1 MAKTAIVMPKMSM
14 TMTEG
19 EVVEVLIAIGDQ
31 VAAGQVVAV
40 VGTDKTDM
48 EVESD
53 HTGKVLEVAA
63 KPGDVLEVGA
73 SMFILETEG
82 EDLLAGLF
90 GSAPDAVEPE
100 PVEDQVSPVA
110 VTSDAPVTETTVSE
124 SVSSEV
130 PVAPEAAK
138 PIMAMPGAR
147 RQARDAGIDLATVKA
162 ASASGVLKQSDLAG
176 STGGSKTAD
185 PDREIKARALIAK
198 VVTTALEIPQFSL
211 SKKVS
216 VSKPLPKD
224 FVTRAVLVLG
234 AWQRTIAASPKLNTR
249 FFDGGFVSAP
259 EVRAGYLVET
269 SLGFVSPVISL
280 AGDFETVLPTILA
293 AARTNKIPLENLSG
307 STTSVTDL
315 SEFDVSQAN
324 TLLFGSQ
331 TSGLNLGKAMK
342 ENQSITIDVTIVLDH
357 RIADAGD
364 GARALGLF
372 EKFLNE
378 VLDG

>member
-1 MAKTAIVMPKMSM
+1 MASTAIVMPKMSM

-19 EVVEVLIAIGDQ
+19 EVVEILIAVGDEIKS
-31 VAAGQVVAV
+31 GHLVAV

-53 HTGKVLEVAA
+53 HAGKVLEVLA

-73 SMFILETEG
+73 PMFILETQG

-90 GSAPDAVEPE
+90 GSAPEAAEPAPANE
-100 PVEDQVSPVA
+100 TSPVA
-110 VTSDAPVTETTVSE
+110 APSRVPVEE
-124 SVSSEV
+124 ALSSEV
-130 PVAPEAAK
+130 PAAPEAAK
-138 PIMAMPGAR
+138 PILVMPGAR
-147 RQARDAGIDLATVKA
+147 RLARDQGIDLANVQA
-162 ASASGVLKQSDLAG
+162 ASPSGVIKQSDLAV
-176 STGGSKTAD
+176 SSSSAQTTE
-185 PDREIKARALIAK
+185 PNRELKARALIAK
-198 VVTTALEIPQFSL
+198 VVATSLEIPQFSL

-224 FVTRAVLVLG
+224 FATRASLLLR
-234 AWQRTIAASPKLNTR
+234 AWQKTISASPKLNTS
-249 FFDGGFVSAP
+249 FVDGSFVSNS
-259 EVRAGYLVET
+259 EVRAAYLVET

-280 AGDFETVLPTILA
+280 AGDFATIVPSILA
-293 AARTNKIPLENLSG
+293 AATVNKISLENLSG
-307 STTSVTDL
+307 ATTSVTDL
-315 SEFDVSQAN
+315 SEFDVLQAN

-331 TSGLNLGKAMK
+331 TSGLNLGKAS
-342 ENQSITIDVTIVLDH
+342 EEGQAVTIDVTIVLDH
-357 RIADAGD
+357 RIADPGD

>member
-1 MAKTAIVMPKMSM
+1 MASTAIVMPKMSM

-19 EVVEVLIAIGDQ
+19 EVVEILIAVGDEITS
-31 VAAGQVVAV
+31 GQLVAV

-53 HTGKVLEVAA
+53 HAGKVLEVLA

-73 SMFILETEG
+73 PMFMLETKG

-90 GSAPDAVEPE
+90 GSAPEAAEPAVAEATPVATVSQAPVEEAVSGQAPAAPE
-100 PVEDQVSPVA
+100 P
-110 VTSDAPVTETTVSE
+110 
-124 SVSSEV
+124 
-130 PVAPEAAK
+130 AK
-138 PIMAMPGAR
+138 SILAMPGAR
-147 RQARDAGIDLATVKA
+147 KLARDQGIDLATVRA
-162 ASASGVLKQSDLAG
+162 ASPSGVIKQSDLSVSSDLAQ
-176 STGGSKTAD
+176 STD
-185 PDREIKARALIAK
+185 PSRELKARALIAK
-198 VVTTALEIPQFSL
+198 VVSTALEIPQFSL

-216 VSKPLPKD
+216 ASKPLPRD
-224 FVTRAVLVLG
+224 FVTRAGQLLQ
-234 AWQRTIAASPKLNTR
+234 AWQKTLAASPKLNTR
-249 FFDGGFVSAP
+249 FVDGSFVANA
-259 EVRAGYLVET
+259 EVRVAYLVET

-280 AGDFETVLPTILA
+280 AGDFAAGVPSILA
-293 AARTNKIPLENLSG
+293 AARINKISLENLSG
-307 STTSVTDL
+307 ATTSVTDL

-331 TSGLNLGKAMK
+331 TSGLNLGKASK
-342 ENQSITIDVTIVLDH
+342 QGQAVTIDVTIVLDH
-357 RIADAGD
+357 RIADPGD

>member
-1 MAKTAIVMPKMSM
+1 MASTAIVMPKMSM

-19 EVVEVLIAIGDQ
+19 EVVEILIAVGDEITS
-31 VAAGQVVAV
+31 GQLVAV

-53 HTGKVLEVAA
+53 HAGKVLEVLA

-73 SMFILETEG
+73 PMFMLETKG

-90 GSAPDAVEPE
+90 GSAPEAAEPAVAEATPVATVSQAPVEEAVSSQAPAAPE
-100 PVEDQVSPVA
+100 PLKS
-110 VTSDAPVTETTVSE
+110 
-124 SVSSEV
+124 
-130 PVAPEAAK
+130 
-138 PIMAMPGAR
+138 ILAMPGAR
-147 RQARDAGIDLATVKA
+147 RLARDQGIDLATVKA
-162 ASASGVLKQSDLAG
+162 ASASGVIKQSDLSVSSDLAQF
-176 STGGSKTAD
+176 TD
-185 PDREIKARALIAK
+185 PSRELKARALIAK
-198 VVTTALEIPQFSL
+198 VVATALEIPQFSL

-224 FVTRAVLVLG
+224 FVTRAGLLLQ
-234 AWQRTIAASPKLNTR
+234 AWQKTLAASPKLNTR
-249 FFDGGFVSAP
+249 FVDGSFVSNS
-259 EVRAGYLVET
+259 EVRAAYLVET

-280 AGDFETVLPTILA
+280 AGDFAASVPSILA
-293 AARTNKIPLENLSG
+293 AARINKISLENLSG
-307 STTSVTDL
+307 ATTSVTDL

-331 TSGLNLGKAMK
+331 TSGLNLGKASK
-342 ENQSITIDVTIVLDH
+342 QGQAVTIDVTIVLDH
-357 RIADAGD
+357 RIADPGD

>member
-1 MAKTAIVMPKMSM
+1 MASTAIVMPKMSM

-19 EVVEVLIAIGDQ
+19 EVVEILIAVGDEITS
-31 VAAGQVVAV
+31 GQLVAV

-53 HTGKVLEVAA
+53 HAGKVLEVLA

-73 SMFILETEG
+73 PMFMLETKG

-90 GSAPDAVEPE
+90 GSAPEAAEPAVAEATPVATVSQAPVEEAVSGQAPAAPE
-100 PVEDQVSPVA
+100 P
-110 VTSDAPVTETTVSE
+110 
-124 SVSSEV
+124 
-130 PVAPEAAK
+130 AK
-138 PIMAMPGAR
+138 SILAMPGAR
-147 RQARDAGIDLATVKA
+147 KLARDQGIDLATVRA
-162 ASASGVLKQSDLAG
+162 ASPSGVIKQSDLTESSNPSQA
-176 STGGSKTAD
+176 TD
-185 PDREIKARALIAK
+185 PSRELKARALIAK
-198 VVTTALEIPQFSL
+198 VVATALEIPQFSL

-224 FVTRAVLVLG
+224 FVTRAGLLLQ
-234 AWQRTIAASPKLNTR
+234 AWQKTLAASPKLNTR
-249 FFDGGFVSAP
+249 FVDGSFVANA
-259 EVRAGYLVET
+259 EVRVAYLVET

-280 AGDFETVLPTILA
+280 AGDFAAGVPSILA
-293 AARTNKIPLENLSG
+293 AARINKISLENLSG
-307 STTSVTDL
+307 ATTSVTDL

-331 TSGLNLGKAMK
+331 TSGLNLGKASK
-342 ENQSITIDVTIVLDH
+342 QGQAVTIDVTIVLDH
-357 RIADAGD
+357 RIADPGD

>member
-1 MAKTAIVMPKMSM
+1 MASTAIVMPKMSM

-19 EVVEVLIAIGDQ
+19 EVVEILIAVGDEITS
-31 VAAGQVVAV
+31 GQLVAV

-53 HTGKVLEVAA
+53 HAGKVLEVLA

-73 SMFILETEG
+73 PMFMLETKG

-90 GSAPDAVEPE
+90 GSAPEAAEPAVAEATPVATVSQAPVEEAVSGQAPAAPE
-100 PVEDQVSPVA
+100 P
-110 VTSDAPVTETTVSE
+110 
-124 SVSSEV
+124 
-130 PVAPEAAK
+130 AK
-138 PIMAMPGAR
+138 SILAMPGAR
-147 RQARDAGIDLATVKA
+147 KLARDQGIDLATVRA
-162 ASASGVLKQSDLAG
+162 ASPSGVIKQSDLSVSSDLAQ
-176 STGGSKTAD
+176 STD
-185 PDREIKARALIAK
+185 PSRELKARALIAK
-198 VVTTALEIPQFSL
+198 VVSTALEIPQFSL

-216 VSKPLPKD
+216 ASKPLPKD
-224 FVTRAVLVLG
+224 FVTRAGQLLQ
-234 AWQRTIAASPKLNTR
+234 AWQKTLAASPKLNTR
-249 FFDGGFVSAP
+249 FVDGSFVANA
-259 EVRAGYLVET
+259 EVRVAYLVET

-280 AGDFETVLPTILA
+280 AGDFAAGVPSILA
-293 AARTNKIPLENLSG
+293 AARINKISLENLSG
-307 STTSVTDL
+307 ATTSVTDL

-331 TSGLNLGKAMK
+331 TSGLNLGKASK
-342 ENQSITIDVTIVLDH
+342 QGQAVTIDVTIVLDH
-357 RIADAGD
+357 RIADPGD

>member
-1 MAKTAIVMPKMSM
+1 MASTAIVMPKMSM

-19 EVVEVLIAIGDQ
+19 EVVEILIAVGDEITS
-31 VAAGQVVAV
+31 GQLVAV

-53 HTGKVLEVAA
+53 HAGKVLEVLA

-73 SMFILETEG
+73 PMFMLETKG

-90 GSAPDAVEPE
+90 GSAPEAAEPAVAEATPVATVSQAPVEEAVSGQAPAAPE
-100 PVEDQVSPVA
+100 PLKS
-110 VTSDAPVTETTVSE
+110 
-124 SVSSEV
+124 
-130 PVAPEAAK
+130 
-138 PIMAMPGAR
+138 ILAMPGAR
-147 RQARDAGIDLATVKA
+147 KLARDQGIDLATVRA
-162 ASASGVLKQSDLAG
+162 ASPSGVIKQSDLTDSSNPSQA
-176 STGGSKTAD
+176 TD
-185 PDREIKARALIAK
+185 PSRELKARALIAK
-198 VVTTALEIPQFSL
+198 VVATALEIPQFSL

-216 VSKPLPKD
+216 ASKPLPKD
-224 FVTRAVLVLG
+224 FVTRAGQLLQ
-234 AWQRTIAASPKLNTR
+234 AWQKTLAASPKLNTR
-249 FFDGGFVSAP
+249 FVDGSFVANA
-259 EVRAGYLVET
+259 EVRAAYLVET

-280 AGDFETVLPTILA
+280 AGDFAAGVPSILA
-293 AARTNKIPLENLSG
+293 AARINKISLENLSG
-307 STTSVTDL
+307 ATTSVTDL

-331 TSGLNLGKAMK
+331 TSGLNLGKASK
-342 ENQSITIDVTIVLDH
+342 QGQAVTIDVTIVLDH
-357 RIADAGD
+357 RIADPGD

>member
-1 MAKTAIVMPKMSM
+1 MASTAIVMPKMSM

-19 EVVEVLIAIGDQ
+19 EVVEILIAVGDEITS
-31 VAAGQVVAV
+31 GQLVAV

-53 HTGKVLEVAA
+53 HAGKVLEVLA

-73 SMFILETEG
+73 PMFMLETKG

-90 GSAPDAVEPE
+90 GSAAEAAEPAVAEATPVATVSQAPVEEAVSSQAPAAPE
-100 PVEDQVSPVA
+100 P
-110 VTSDAPVTETTVSE
+110 
-124 SVSSEV
+124 
-130 PVAPEAAK
+130 AK
-138 PIMAMPGAR
+138 SILAMPGAR
-147 RQARDAGIDLATVKA
+147 KLARDQGIDLATVRA
-162 ASASGVLKQSDLAG
+162 ASPSGVIKQSDLSVSSDLAQ
-176 STGGSKTAD
+176 STD
-185 PDREIKARALIAK
+185 PSRELKARALIAK
-198 VVTTALEIPQFSL
+198 VVATALEIPQFSL

-216 VSKPLPKD
+216 ASKPLPKD
-224 FVTRAVLVLG
+224 FVTRAGQLLQ
-234 AWQRTIAASPKLNTR
+234 AWQKTLAASPKLNTR
-249 FFDGGFVSAP
+249 FVDGSFVANA
-259 EVRAGYLVET
+259 EVRAAYLVET

-280 AGDFETVLPTILA
+280 AGDFTASVPSILA
-293 AARTNKIPLENLSG
+293 AARINKISLENLSG
-307 STTSVTDL
+307 ATTSVTDL

-331 TSGLNLGKAMK
+331 TSGLNLGKAS
-342 ENQSITIDVTIVLDH
+342 EQGQAVTIDVTIVLDH
-357 RIADAGD
+357 RIADPGD

>member
-1 MAKTAIVMPKMSM
+1 MASTAIVMPKMSM

-19 EVVEVLIAIGDQ
+19 EVVEILIAVGDEITS
-31 VAAGQVVAV
+31 GQLVAV

-53 HTGKVLEVAA
+53 HAGKVLEVLA

-73 SMFILETEG
+73 PMFMLETKG

-90 GSAPDAVEPE
+90 GSAPEAAEPAVAEATPVAAAGQA
-100 PVEDQVSPVA
+100 PVEEA
-110 VTSDAPVTETTVSE
+110 
-124 SVSSEV
+124 VSSQA
-130 PVAPEAAK
+130 PTPPEAPK
-138 PIMAMPGAR
+138 SILAMPGAR
-147 RQARDAGIDLATVKA
+147 KLARDQGIDLATVQA
-162 ASASGVLKQSDLAG
+162 ASPSGVIKQSDLSVSSDLAQ
-176 STGGSKTAD
+176 STD
-185 PDREIKARALIAK
+185 PSRELKARALIAK
-198 VVTTALEIPQFSL
+198 VVATALEIPQFSL

-224 FVTRAVLVLG
+224 FVTRASLLLQ
-234 AWQRTIAASPKLNTR
+234 AWQKTLAASPKLNTR
-249 FFDGGFVSAP
+249 FVDGSFVSNA
-259 EVRAGYLVET
+259 EVRAAYLVET

-280 AGDFETVLPTILA
+280 AGDFIASVPSILA
-293 AARTNKIPLENLSG
+293 AARTNKISLENLSG
-307 STTSVTDL
+307 ATTSVTDL

-331 TSGLNLGKAMK
+331 TSGLNLGKAS
-342 ENQSITIDVTIVLDH
+342 EQGQAVTIDVTIVLDH
-357 RIADAGD
+357 RIADPGD

>member
-1 MAKTAIVMPKMSM
+1 MASTAIVMPKMSM

-19 EVVEVLIAIGDQ
+19 EVVEILIAVGDEITS
-31 VAAGQVVAV
+31 GQLVAV

-53 HTGKVLEVAA
+53 HAGKVLEVLA

-73 SMFILETEG
+73 PMFMLETKG

-90 GSAPDAVEPE
+90 GSAAEAAEPAVAEAIPVATSSQAPVEEAVSGQAPAAPE
-100 PVEDQVSPVA
+100 PLKS
-110 VTSDAPVTETTVSE
+110 
-124 SVSSEV
+124 
-130 PVAPEAAK
+130 
-138 PIMAMPGAR
+138 ILAMPGAR
-147 RQARDAGIDLATVKA
+147 KLARDQGIDLATVQA
-162 ASASGVLKQSDLAG
+162 ASPSGVIKQSDLSVSSDLAQ
-176 STGGSKTAD
+176 STD
-185 PDREIKARALIAK
+185 PSRELKARALIAK
-198 VVTTALEIPQFSL
+198 VVATALEIPQFSL

-224 FVTRAVLVLG
+224 FVTRASLLLQ
-234 AWQRTIAASPKLNTR
+234 AWQKTIAASPKLNTR
-249 FFDGGFVSAP
+249 FVDGSFVSNSEA
-259 EVRAGYLVET
+259 RAAYLVET

-280 AGDFETVLPTILA
+280 AGDFVATVGSILA
-293 AARTNKIPLENLSG
+293 AARINKISLENLSG
-307 STTSVTDL
+307 ATTSVTDL

-331 TSGLNLGKAMK
+331 TSGLNLGKAS
-342 ENQSITIDVTIVLDH
+342 EQGQAVTIDVTIVLDH
-357 RIADAGD
+357 RIADPGD

>member
-1 MAKTAIVMPKMSM
+1 MASTAIVMPKMSM

-19 EVVEVLIAIGDQ
+19 EVVEIFIAVGDEITS
-31 VAAGQVVAV
+31 GQLVAV

-53 HTGKVLEVAA
+53 HAGKVLEVLA

-73 SMFILETEG
+73 PMFMLETKG

-90 GSAPDAVEPE
+90 GSAPEAAEPAVAEATPVAAAGQA
-100 PVEDQVSPVA
+100 PVEEA
-110 VTSDAPVTETTVSE
+110 
-124 SVSSEV
+124 VSSQA
-130 PVAPEAAK
+130 PTPPEAPK
-138 PIMAMPGAR
+138 SILAMPGAR
-147 RQARDAGIDLATVKA
+147 KLARDQGIDLATVQA
-162 ASASGVLKQSDLAG
+162 ASPSGVIKQSDLSVSSDLAQ
-176 STGGSKTAD
+176 STD
-185 PDREIKARALIAK
+185 PSRELKARALIAK
-198 VVTTALEIPQFSL
+198 VVATALEIPQFSL

-216 VSKPLPKD
+216 ASKPLPRD
-224 FVTRAVLVLG
+224 FVTRAGQLLQ
-234 AWQRTIAASPKLNTR
+234 AWQKTLAASPKLNTR
-249 FFDGGFVSAP
+249 FVDGSFVANA
-259 EVRAGYLVET
+259 EVRAAYLVET

-280 AGDFETVLPTILA
+280 AGDFAAGVPSILA
-293 AARTNKIPLENLSG
+293 AARINKISLENLSG
-307 STTSVTDL
+307 ATTSVTDL

-331 TSGLNLGKAMK
+331 TSGLNLGKAS
-342 ENQSITIDVTIVLDH
+342 EQGQAVTIDVTIVLDH
-357 RIADAGD
+357 RIADPGD

>member
-1 MAKTAIVMPKMSM
+1 MASTAIVMPKMSM

-19 EVVEVLIAIGDQ
+19 EVVEILIAVGDEITS
-31 VAAGQVVAV
+31 GQLVAV

-53 HTGKVLEVAA
+53 HAGKVLEVLA

-73 SMFILETEG
+73 PMFMLETQG

-90 GSAPDAVEPE
+90 GSAPEAAEPAVAEAIPVAAASQAPVEEAVSSQAPAAPE
-100 PVEDQVSPVA
+100 P
-110 VTSDAPVTETTVSE
+110 
-124 SVSSEV
+124 
-130 PVAPEAAK
+130 AK
-138 PIMAMPGAR
+138 SILAMPGAR
-147 RQARDAGIDLATVKA
+147 KLARDQGIDLATVQA
-162 ASASGVLKQSDLAG
+162 ASPSGVIKQSDLTESSNPALA
-176 STGGSKTAD
+176 AD
-185 PDREIKARALIAK
+185 HSRELKARALIAK
-198 VVTTALEIPQFSL
+198 VVATALEIPQFSL

-224 FVTRAVLVLG
+224 FVTRAGLLLQ
-234 AWQRTIAASPKLNTR
+234 AWQKTIAASPKLNTR
-249 FFDGGFVSAP
+249 FVDGSFVANA
-259 EVRAGYLVET
+259 EVRAAYLVET

-280 AGDFETVLPTILA
+280 NGDFAASAPGILA
-293 AARTNKIPLENLSG
+293 AASTNKISLENLSG
-307 STTSVTDL
+307 ATTSVTDL
-315 SEFDVSQAN
+315 SKFDVLQAN

-331 TSGLNLGKAMK
+331 TSGLNLGKAS
-342 ENQSITIDVTIVLDH
+342 EQGQAVTIDVTIVLDH
-357 RIADAGD
+357 RIADPGD

>member
-1 MAKTAIVMPKMSM
+1 MASTAIVMPKMSM

-19 EVVEVLIAIGDQ
+19 EVVEILIAVGDEITS
-31 VAAGQVVAV
+31 GQLVAV

-53 HTGKVLEVAA
+53 HAGKVLEVLA

-73 SMFILETEG
+73 PMFMLETKG

-90 GSAPDAVEPE
+90 GSAPEAAEPAVAEATPVAAAGQA
-100 PVEDQVSPVA
+100 PVEEA
-110 VTSDAPVTETTVSE
+110 
-124 SVSSEV
+124 VSSQA
-130 PVAPEAAK
+130 PTPPEAPK
-138 PIMAMPGAR
+138 SILAMPGAR
-147 RQARDAGIDLATVKA
+147 KLARDQGIDLATVQA
-162 ASASGVLKQSDLAG
+162 ASPSGVIKQSDLSVSSDLAQ
-176 STGGSKTAD
+176 STD
-185 PDREIKARALIAK
+185 PSRELKARALIAK
-198 VVTTALEIPQFSL
+198 VVATALEIPQFSL

-224 FVTRAVLVLG
+224 FVTRASLLLQ
-234 AWQRTIAASPKLNTR
+234 AWQKTIAASPKLNTR
-249 FFDGGFVSAP
+249 FVDGSFVSNS
-259 EVRAGYLVET
+259 EVRAAYLVET

-280 AGDFETVLPTILA
+280 AGDFVATVGSILA
-293 AARTNKIPLENLSG
+293 AARINKISLENLSG
-307 STTSVTDL
+307 ATTSVTDL

-331 TSGLNLGKAMK
+331 TSGLNLGKAS
-342 ENQSITIDVTIVLDH
+342 EQGQAVTIDVTIVLDH
-357 RIADAGD
+357 RIADPGD

>member
-1 MAKTAIVMPKMSM
+1 MASTAIVMPKMSM

-19 EVVEVLIAIGDQ
+19 EVVEILIAVGDEITS
-31 VAAGQVVAV
+31 GQLVAV

-53 HTGKVLEVAA
+53 HAGKVLEVLA

-73 SMFILETEG
+73 PMFMLETKG

-90 GSAPDAVEPE
+90 GSAAEAAEPAVAEATPVATVSQAPVEEAVSSQAPAAPE
-100 PVEDQVSPVA
+100 P
-110 VTSDAPVTETTVSE
+110 
-124 SVSSEV
+124 
-130 PVAPEAAK
+130 AK
-138 PIMAMPGAR
+138 SILAMPGAR
-147 RQARDAGIDLATVKA
+147 KLARDQGIDLATVRA
-162 ASASGVLKQSDLAG
+162 ASPSGVIKQSDLSVSSDLAQ
-176 STGGSKTAD
+176 STD
-185 PDREIKARALIAK
+185 PSRELKARALIAK
-198 VVTTALEIPQFSL
+198 VVSTALEIPQFSL

-216 VSKPLPKD
+216 ASKPLPKD
-224 FVTRAVLVLG
+224 FVTRAGQLLQ
-234 AWQRTIAASPKLNTR
+234 AWQKTLAASPKLNTR
-249 FFDGGFVSAP
+249 FVDGSFVANA
-259 EVRAGYLVET
+259 EVRAAYLVET

-280 AGDFETVLPTILA
+280 AGDFAAGVPSILA
-293 AARTNKIPLENLSG
+293 AARINKISLENLSG
-307 STTSVTDL
+307 ATTSVTDL

-331 TSGLNLGKAMK
+331 TSGLNLGKAS
-342 ENQSITIDVTIVLDH
+342 EQGQAVTIDVTIVLDH
-357 RIADAGD
+357 RIADPGD

>member
-1 MAKTAIVMPKMSM
+1 MASTAIVMPKMSM

-19 EVVEVLIAIGDQ
+19 EVVEILIAVGDEITS
-31 VAAGQVVAV
+31 GQLVAV

-53 HTGKVLEVAA
+53 HAGKVLEVLA

-73 SMFILETEG
+73 PMFMLETKG

-90 GSAPDAVEPE
+90 GSAPEAAEPAVAEATPVAAAGQA
-100 PVEDQVSPVA
+100 PVEEA
-110 VTSDAPVTETTVSE
+110 
-124 SVSSEV
+124 VSSQA
-130 PVAPEAAK
+130 PTPPEAPK
-138 PIMAMPGAR
+138 SILAMPGAR
-147 RQARDAGIDLATVKA
+147 KLARDQGIDLATVQA
-162 ASASGVLKQSDLAG
+162 ASPSGVIKQSDLSVSSDLAQ
-176 STGGSKTAD
+176 STD
-185 PDREIKARALIAK
+185 PSRELKARALIAK
-198 VVTTALEIPQFSL
+198 VVATALVIPQFSL

-224 FVTRAVLVLG
+224 FVTRAGLLLQ
-234 AWQRTIAASPKLNTR
+234 AWQKTLAASPKLNTR
-249 FFDGGFVSAP
+249 FVDGSFVSNS
-259 EVRAGYLVET
+259 EVRAAYLVET

-280 AGDFETVLPTILA
+280 AGDFAASVPSILA
-293 AARTNKIPLENLSG
+293 AARINKISLENLSG
-307 STTSVTDL
+307 ATTSVTDL

-331 TSGLNLGKAMK
+331 TSGLNLGKAS
-342 ENQSITIDVTIVLDH
+342 EQGQAVTIDVTIVLDH
-357 RIADAGD
+357 RIADPGD

-372 EKFLNE
+372 EKFLND

>member
-1 MAKTAIVMPKMSM
+1 MASTAIVMPKMSM

-19 EVVEVLIAIGDQ
+19 EVVEILIAVGDEITS
-31 VAAGQVVAV
+31 GQLVAV

-53 HTGKVLEVAA
+53 HAGKVLEVLA

-73 SMFILETEG
+73 PMFMLETKG

-90 GSAPDAVEPE
+90 GSAPEAAEPAVAEATPVATVSQAPVEEAVSGQAPAAPE
-100 PVEDQVSPVA
+100 P
-110 VTSDAPVTETTVSE
+110 
-124 SVSSEV
+124 
-130 PVAPEAAK
+130 AK
-138 PIMAMPGAR
+138 SILAMPGAR
-147 RQARDAGIDLATVKA
+147 KLARDQGIDLATVRA
-162 ASASGVLKQSDLAG
+162 ASPSGVIKQSDLTDSSNPSQA
-176 STGGSKTAD
+176 TD
-185 PDREIKARALIAK
+185 PSRELKARALIAK
-198 VVTTALEIPQFSL
+198 VVATALEIPQFSL

-216 VSKPLPKD
+216 VLKPLPKD
-224 FVTRAVLVLG
+224 FVTRAGLLLQ
-234 AWQRTIAASPKLNTR
+234 AWQKTLAASPKLNTK
-249 FFDGGFVSAP
+249 FVDGSFVSNS
-259 EVRAGYLVET
+259 EVRAAYLVET

-280 AGDFETVLPTILA
+280 AGDFAASVPSILA
-293 AARTNKIPLENLSG
+293 AARINKISLDNLSG
-307 STTSVTDL
+307 ATTSVTDL

-331 TSGLNLGKAMK
+331 TSGLNLGKAS
-342 ENQSITIDVTIVLDH
+342 EQGQAVTIDVTIVLDH
-357 RIADAGD
+357 RIADPGD

>member
-1 MAKTAIVMPKMSM
+1 MASTAIVMPKMSM

-19 EVVEVLIAIGDQ
+19 EVVEILIAVGDEITS
-31 VAAGQVVAV
+31 GQLVAV

-53 HTGKVLEVAA
+53 HAGKVLEVLA

-73 SMFILETEG
+73 PMFMLETKG

-90 GSAPDAVEPE
+90 GSAPEAAEPAVAEATPVATVSQAPVEEAVSSQAPAAPE
-100 PVEDQVSPVA
+100 P
-110 VTSDAPVTETTVSE
+110 
-124 SVSSEV
+124 
-130 PVAPEAAK
+130 AK
-138 PIMAMPGAR
+138 SILAMPGAR
-147 RQARDAGIDLATVKA
+147 KLARDQGIDLATVRA
-162 ASASGVLKQSDLAG
+162 ASPSGVIKQSDLSVSSDLAQ
-176 STGGSKTAD
+176 STD
-185 PDREIKARALIAK
+185 PSRELKARALIAK
-198 VVTTALEIPQFSL
+198 VVATALEIPQFSL

-224 FVTRAVLVLG
+224 FVTRAGQLLQ
-234 AWQRTIAASPKLNTR
+234 AWQKTLAASPKLNTR
-249 FFDGGFVSAP
+249 FVDGSFVANA
-259 EVRAGYLVET
+259 EVRAAYLVET

-280 AGDFETVLPTILA
+280 AGDFAAGVPSILA
-293 AARTNKIPLENLSG
+293 AARINKISLENLSG
-307 STTSVTDL
+307 ATTSVTDL

-331 TSGLNLGKAMK
+331 TSGLNLGKASK
-342 ENQSITIDVTIVLDH
+342 QGQAVTIDVTIVLDH
-357 RIADAGD
+357 RIADPGD

>member
-1 MAKTAIVMPKMSM
+1 MASTAIVMPKMSM

-19 EVVEVLIAIGDQ
+19 EVVEILIAVGDEITS
-31 VAAGQVVAV
+31 GQLVAV

-53 HTGKVLEVAA
+53 HAGKVLEVLA

-73 SMFILETEG
+73 PMFMLETQG

-90 GSAPDAVEPE
+90 GSAPEAAEPDAAEATPVATASQAPVEEAVSSQAPAAPE
-100 PVEDQVSPVA
+100 PLKS
-110 VTSDAPVTETTVSE
+110 
-124 SVSSEV
+124 
-130 PVAPEAAK
+130 
-138 PIMAMPGAR
+138 ILAMPGAR
-147 RQARDAGIDLATVKA
+147 KLARDQGIDLATVKA
-162 ASASGVLKQSDLAG
+162 ASASGVIKQSDLSVSSDLAQ
-176 STGGSKTAD
+176 STD
-185 PDREIKARALIAK
+185 PSRELKARALIAK
-198 VVTTALEIPQFSL
+198 VVATALEIPQFSL

-224 FVTRAVLVLG
+224 FVTRAGLLLQ
-234 AWQRTIAASPKLNTR
+234 AWQKTLAASPKLNTR
-249 FFDGGFVSAP
+249 FVDGSFVSNS
-259 EVRAGYLVET
+259 EVRAAYLVET

-280 AGDFETVLPTILA
+280 AGDFAASVPSILA
-293 AARTNKIPLENLSG
+293 AARINKISLENLSG
-307 STTSVTDL
+307 ATTSVTDL

-331 TSGLNLGKAMK
+331 TSGLNLGKAS
-342 ENQSITIDVTIVLDH
+342 EQGQAVTIDVTIVLDH
-357 RIADAGD
+357 RIADPGD

>member
-1 MAKTAIVMPKMSM
+1 MASTAIVMPKMSM

-19 EVVEVLIAIGDQ
+19 EVVEILIAVGDEITS
-31 VAAGQVVAV
+31 GQLVAV

-53 HTGKVLEVAA
+53 HAGKVLEVLA

-73 SMFILETEG
+73 PMFMLETKG

-90 GSAPDAVEPE
+90 GSAPEAAEPAVAEAT
-100 PVEDQVSPVA
+100 PVA
-110 VTSDAPVTETTVSE
+110 AAGQAPFEE
-124 SVSSEV
+124 AVSSQA
-130 PVAPEAAK
+130 PTPPEAPK
-138 PIMAMPGAR
+138 SILAMPGAR
-147 RQARDAGIDLATVKA
+147 KLARDQGIDLATVQA
-162 ASASGVLKQSDLAG
+162 ASPSGVIKQSDLSVSSDLAQ
-176 STGGSKTAD
+176 STD
-185 PDREIKARALIAK
+185 PSRELKARALIAK
-198 VVTTALEIPQFSL
+198 VVATALEIPQFSL

-224 FVTRAVLVLG
+224 FVTRAGLLLQ
-234 AWQRTIAASPKLNTR
+234 AWQKTLAASPKLNTR
-249 FFDGGFVSAP
+249 FVDGSFVSNS
-259 EVRAGYLVET
+259 EVRAAYLVET

-280 AGDFETVLPTILA
+280 AGDFAASVPSILA
-293 AARTNKIPLENLSG
+293 AARINKISLENLSG
-307 STTSVTDL
+307 ATTSVTDL

-331 TSGLNLGKAMK
+331 TSGLNLGKAS
-342 ENQSITIDVTIVLDH
+342 EQGQAVTIDVTIVLDH
-357 RIADAGD
+357 RIADPGD

>member
-1 MAKTAIVMPKMSM
+1 MASTAIVMPKMSM

-19 EVVEVLIAIGDQ
+19 EVVEILIAVGDEITS
-31 VAAGQVVAV
+31 GQLVAV

-53 HTGKVLEVAA
+53 HAGKVLEVLA

-73 SMFILETEG
+73 PMFMLETKG

-90 GSAPDAVEPE
+90 GSAPEAAEPAAAEATPVATVSQAPVEEAVSGQAPAAPE
-100 PVEDQVSPVA
+100 PLKS
-110 VTSDAPVTETTVSE
+110 
-124 SVSSEV
+124 
-130 PVAPEAAK
+130 
-138 PIMAMPGAR
+138 ILAMPGAR
-147 RQARDAGIDLATVKA
+147 RLARDQGIDLATVKA
-162 ASASGVLKQSDLAG
+162 ASPSGVIKQSDLSVSSDLAQ
-176 STGGSKTAD
+176 STD
-185 PDREIKARALIAK
+185 PSRELKARALIAK
-198 VVTTALEIPQFSL
+198 VVATALEIPQFSL

-224 FVTRAVLVLG
+224 FVTRAGLLLQ
-234 AWQRTIAASPKLNTR
+234 AWQKTLAASPKLNTR
-249 FFDGGFVSAP
+249 FVDGSFVSNS
-259 EVRAGYLVET
+259 EVRAAYLVET

-280 AGDFETVLPTILA
+280 AGDFAASVPSILA
-293 AARTNKIPLENLSG
+293 AARINKISLENLSG
-307 STTSVTDL
+307 ATTSVTDL

-331 TSGLNLGKAMK
+331 TSGLNLGKAS
-342 ENQSITIDVTIVLDH
+342 EQGQAVTIDVTIVLDH
-357 RIADAGD
+357 RIADPGD

>member
-1 MAKTAIVMPKMSM
+1 MASTAIVMPKMSM

-19 EVVEVLIAIGDQ
+19 EVVEILIAVGDEITS
-31 VAAGQVVAV
+31 GQLVAV

-53 HTGKVLEVAA
+53 HAGKVLEVLA

-73 SMFILETEG
+73 PMFMLETKG

-90 GSAPDAVEPE
+90 GSAPEAAEPAVAEATPVATVSQAPVEEAVSSQAPAAPE
-100 PVEDQVSPVA
+100 P
-110 VTSDAPVTETTVSE
+110 
-124 SVSSEV
+124 
-130 PVAPEAAK
+130 AK
-138 PIMAMPGAR
+138 SILAMPGAR
-147 RQARDAGIDLATVKA
+147 KLARDQGIDLATVRA
-162 ASASGVLKQSDLAG
+162 ASPSGVIKQSDLTDSSNPSQA
-176 STGGSKTAD
+176 TD
-185 PDREIKARALIAK
+185 PSRELKARALIAK
-198 VVTTALEIPQFSL
+198 VVATALEIPQFSL

-216 VSKPLPKD
+216 ASKPLPKD
-224 FVTRAVLVLG
+224 FVTRAGQLLQ
-234 AWQRTIAASPKLNTR
+234 AWQKTLAASPKLNTR
-249 FFDGGFVSAP
+249 FVDGSFVANA
-259 EVRAGYLVET
+259 EVRVAYLVET

-280 AGDFETVLPTILA
+280 AGDFAAGVPSILA
-293 AARTNKIPLENLSG
+293 AARINKISLENLSG
-307 STTSVTDL
+307 ATTSVTDL

-331 TSGLNLGKAMK
+331 TSGLNLGKASK
-342 ENQSITIDVTIVLDH
+342 QGQAVTIDVTIVLDH
-357 RIADAGD
+357 RIADPGD

>member
-1 MAKTAIVMPKMSM
+1 MASTAIVMPKMSM

-19 EVVEVLIAIGDQ
+19 EVVEILIAVGDEITS
-31 VAAGQVVAV
+31 GQLVAV

-53 HTGKVLEVAA
+53 HAGKVLEVLA

-73 SMFILETEG
+73 PMFMLETKG

-90 GSAPDAVEPE
+90 GSAPEAAEPAVAEATPVAAAGQA
-100 PVEDQVSPVA
+100 PVEEA
-110 VTSDAPVTETTVSE
+110 
-124 SVSSEV
+124 VSSQA
-130 PVAPEAAK
+130 PTPPEAPK
-138 PIMAMPGAR
+138 SILAMPGAR
-147 RQARDAGIDLATVKA
+147 KLARDQGIDLATVQA
-162 ASASGVLKQSDLAG
+162 ASPSGVIKQSDLSVSSDLAQ
-176 STGGSKTAD
+176 STD
-185 PDREIKARALIAK
+185 PSRELKARALIAK
-198 VVTTALEIPQFSL
+198 VVATALEIPQFSL

-216 VSKPLPKD
+216 VLKPLPKD
-224 FVTRAVLVLG
+224 FVTRAGLLLQ
-234 AWQRTIAASPKLNTR
+234 AWQKTLAASPKLNTK
-249 FFDGGFVSAP
+249 FVDGSFVSNS
-259 EVRAGYLVET
+259 EVRAAYLVET

-280 AGDFETVLPTILA
+280 AGDFAAGVPSILA
-293 AARTNKIPLENLSG
+293 AARINKISLENLSG
-307 STTSVTDL
+307 ATTSVTDL

-331 TSGLNLGKAMK
+331 TSGLNLGKAS
-342 ENQSITIDVTIVLDH
+342 EQGQAVTIDVTIVLDH
-357 RIADAGD
+357 RIADPGD

>member
-1 MAKTAIVMPKMSM
+1 MASTAIVMPKMSM

-19 EVVEVLIAIGDQ
+19 EVVEILIAVGDEITS
-31 VAAGQVVAV
+31 GQLVAV

-53 HTGKVLEVAA
+53 HAGKVLEVLA

-73 SMFILETEG
+73 PMFMLETKG

-90 GSAPDAVEPE
+90 GSAPEAAEPAVAEATPVATVSQAPVEEAVSGQAPAAPE
-100 PVEDQVSPVA
+100 PLKS
-110 VTSDAPVTETTVSE
+110 
-124 SVSSEV
+124 
-130 PVAPEAAK
+130 
-138 PIMAMPGAR
+138 ILAMPGAR
-147 RQARDAGIDLATVKA
+147 RMARDQGIDLATVQA
-162 ASASGVLKQSDLAG
+162 ASPSGVIKQSDLSVSSDLAQ
-176 STGGSKTAD
+176 STD
-185 PDREIKARALIAK
+185 PSRELKARALIAK
-198 VVTTALEIPQFSL
+198 VVATALEIPQFSL

-224 FVTRAVLVLG
+224 FVTRAGLLLQ
-234 AWQRTIAASPKLNTR
+234 AWQKTLAASPKLNTR
-249 FFDGGFVSAP
+249 FVDGSFVSNS
-259 EVRAGYLVET
+259 EVRAAYLVET

-280 AGDFETVLPTILA
+280 AGDFAASVPSILA
-293 AARTNKIPLENLSG
+293 AARINKISLENLSG
-307 STTSVTDL
+307 ATTSVTDL

-331 TSGLNLGKAMK
+331 TSGLNLGKAS
-342 ENQSITIDVTIVLDH
+342 EQGQAVTIDVTIVLDH
-357 RIADAGD
+357 RIADPGD